1 MLLQRANTHA
11 VLRPGIWRLSASACS
26 ALLSL
31 FSTVLIARS
40 LGPVEFGSYAFA
52 LWLATA
58 AVPAIG
64 LGMSARANQA
74 LADIQARQ
82 NAPTS
87 AGLFYFVLQQQ
98 YRKILLYCLVY
109 LLLVLLL
116 VKVSGL
122 SLSLLLLAGL
132 SAPPLLLSGVASI
145 TLRGL
150 RRFDLL
156 GDIQLLGAAIMLLLV
171 LLCMQY
177 TFAGFTRLS
186 LLLVTRA
193 SADILLLA
201 FAMLCI
207 ARLLPLKEA
216 QEPSRWLR
224 ERLTQGGRNSLPLFL
239 LDAIVWRELLL
250 VLFLGKGA
258 DLGYFALA
266 SLIST
271 RVLLLFPALLSSCI
285 LPLLLRYVPGM
296 HYLNAI
302 DAWRRNTRYTALM
315 AMPLCALGI
324 YLCPTIITICFG
336 ASYLPMVTPLRLL
349 LASAALGSV
358 ASISLTLLANA
369 ERKRAQ
375 AWLGIVSALLKLA
388 LILPFT
394 HIWGLNGFAL
404 ACAIAQAV
412 SASGSIVLCRN
423 YLYYRKKPV

>member
-122 SLSLLLLAGL
+122 SLSLLLLG
-132 SAPPLLLSGVASI
+132 GVASI

-271 RVLLLFPALLSSCI
+271 RVLLLFPALLSS
-285 LPLLLRYVPGM
+285 
-296 HYLNAI
+296 
-302 DAWRRNTRYTALM
+302 
-315 AMPLCALGI
+315 
-324 YLCPTIITICFG
+324 
-336 ASYLPMVTPLRLL
+336 
-349 LASAALGSV
+349 
-358 ASISLTLLANA
+358 
-369 ERKRAQ
+369 
-375 AWLGIVSALLKLA
+375 
-388 LILPFT
+388 
-394 HIWGLNGFAL
+394 
-404 ACAIAQAV
+404 
-412 SASGSIVLCRN
+412 
-423 YLYYRKKPV
+423 